1 MQPKGFDEYMLGVTV
16 YNMLRNISQVQVGKE
31 LQSIR
36 TTRKKRREFIHVAA
50 TWKLCP
56 IMDPVYAKLLILA
69 IQPNMAYERVQ
80 RPDMKMLSTYLSLL
94 QSGTRQR
101 ASLLTAKLESEKLE
115 QSKTGFREGFTG
127 TYYVFIIAYRSSRT
141 H

>member
-1 MQPKGFDEYMLGVTV
+1 MLGVTV
-16 YNMLRNISQVQVGKE
+16 YHMLRNISQVQVGKE

-36 TTRKKRREFIHVAA
+36 TTRKKYREFIHDA
-50 TWKLCP
+50 TTGKLCP
-56 IMDPVYAKLLILA
+56 KMDPVYAKLLILA
-69 IQPNMAYERVQ
+69 IRPNIAYNHTQ
-80 RPDMKMLSTYLSLL
+80 RQDMPMLIKHLSLL